1 MCVCVVFGEACYV
14 KIFSLRPY
22 WGGVSCP
29 CVSGGRRGLNTTLV
43 YRLLSLCVN
52 WVMLSLQFL
61 EIVPTDPSR
70 EEWLLC
76 ACGCVSEWVGSSL
89 ELVWVYAR
97 ARACG

>member
-43 YRLLSLCVN
+43 YRLLSQCV
-52 WVMLSLQFL
+52 
-61 EIVPTDPSR
+61 R
-70 EEWLLC
+70 E
-76 ACGCVSEWVGSSL
+76 GTRVIEWVG
-89 ELVWVYAR
+89 WVEFR
-97 ARACG
+97 